1 MRTKLHFVISKR
13 SPAGNCEKTRS
24 ILLVIRSTRKLDNLI
39 LDPPLLLLWR
49 KTQNYSGAGTWDFP
63 GTRTSRKL
71 QGNERGTFDSVGIK
85 SCPIR
90 RCIQNT
96 FFSATFSY

>member
-1 MRTKLHFVISKR
+1 MRTKLHFVISRR

-24 ILLVIRSTRKLDNLI
+24 ILLVIRST
-39 LDPPLLLLWR
+39 
-49 KTQNYSGAGTWDFP
+49 
-63 GTRTSRKL
+63 RKL

>member
-1 MRTKLHFVISKR
+1 MRTKLHFVISRR

-49 KTQNYSGAGTWDFP
+49 KLKITAA
-63 GTRTSRKL
+63 
-71 QGNERGTFDSVGIK
+71 QGLGTFLGPTPRENSKEMRGAHSTALELNHV
-85 SCPIR
+85 P
-90 RCIQNT
+90 
-96 FFSATFSY
+96 